1 MSEDSPPIQEH
12 YFLFADTRGVNE
24 PRITTMAISYV
35 TALTILQDT
44 AKEVFANFDVD
55 SDELS
60 IEEAVG
66 RLSKNAVFSLISTP
80 TADTSAMDG
89 FAVIPSCTQDASDET
104 PVTLRVVG
112 FVAAGDRSLGEPMEM
127 CKCWQ
132 LVETEFSPCIEIAT
146 GARFPVAPYDA
157 CIRVE
162 DTLYLPNPCLQLLH
176 KCPYQCIRTVKPAKP
191 NQHKRPAGEDFSEGH
206 VVLRAGETVLPQH
219 VMALASVGISVIK
232 VRSKLR
238 IGILSTGSEL
248 VQVATQMNGIEDF
261 QVRNSNGP
269 YLCAAA
275 R

>member
-24 PRITTMAISYV
+24 PKITTMAISYV

-89 FAVIPSCTQDASDET
+89 FAVIPSCTQDASD
-104 PVTLRVVG
+104 
-112 FVAAGDRSLGEPMEM
+112 AAGDRSLGEPTEM

-132 LVETEFSPCIEIAT
+132 LAETEFSPCIEIAT
-146 GARFPVAPYDA
+146 GARFPAAPYDA

-162 DTLYLPNPCLQLLH
+162 DTLYLPNPCLQPLH

-191 NQHKRPAGEDFSEGH
+191 NQHKCPAGEDFSEGH
-206 VVLRAGETVLPQH
+206 VVLRAGETVRPQH

-248 VQVATQMNGIEDF
+248 VQVVTQINGIEDF